1 MIFLGLDFLLSFFSD
16 IPTFFVL
23 FSILLYHKNKIFT
36 FLLIPL
42 TIDLL
47 ITNTYFFFFLLF
59 GLLFLMVKYLK
70 ITKTSFKNFWV
81 LITLVYLLYVFSLGL
96 IRGYTLLYLFRFILT
111 NYFINLIFYVLCYKI
126 FFPYIKLSRW

>member
-23 FSILLYHKNKIFT
+23 FSILLYPKNKIFT

-47 ITNTYFFFFLLF
+47 ITNTYFLNTILF

-96 IRGYTLLYLFRFILT
+96 SRGYTLLYLFRFILT

-126 FFPYIKLSRW
+126 FFPYIKLSR

>member
-23 FSILLYHKNKIFT
+23 FSILFYPKNKIFT

-47 ITNTYFFFFLLF
+47 ITNTYFLNTILF

-126 FFPYIKLSRW
+126 FFPYIKLSR

>member
-23 FSILLYHKNKIFT
+23 FSILLYPKNKIFT

-47 ITNTYFFFFLLF
+47 ITNTYFLNTILF

-126 FFPYIKLSRW
+126 FFPYIKLSR